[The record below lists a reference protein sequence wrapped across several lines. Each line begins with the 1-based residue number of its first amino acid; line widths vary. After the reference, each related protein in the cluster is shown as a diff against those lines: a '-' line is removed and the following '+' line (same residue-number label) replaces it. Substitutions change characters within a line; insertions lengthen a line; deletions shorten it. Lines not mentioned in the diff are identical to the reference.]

1 MGSGVFTDNQNLKRY
16 ANRKGYILDRIYF
29 DSRDNICI
37 SCADVHRD
45 SFLFR
50 QLAFHTDF
58 LRYRPG
64 RRHHDGT
71 RAIYRAHL
79 LFRFALTAGRI
90 VFLRLKRTL

>member
-1 MGSGVFTDNQNLKRY
+1 MVSGVFTDNQNLNRY

-58 LRYRPG
+58 LRRE
-64 RRHHDGT
+64 HEGT